1 MIRAA
6 GARSGHPPESEV
18 TMRSPLD
25 PLRVMAWNLC
35 QGGRGGADD
44 GNSDNPE
51 QLAELVAALA
61 PDVLC
66 CTETAG
72 AAALIADACDR
83 ATGGGY
89 RHYRLSDP
97 ADDDNLAVVTRLPV
111 VEEYPR
117 AAGRTVDSYNL
128 GGLRLRLPGGGE
140 INVFDTWL
148 RFDVGIVEA
157 LEATA
162 AELATG
168 RQRTFSDT
176 DLVRL
181 ELPQLTNIEEILAEH
196 LPVAVPDDSVPVILA
211 GGFNTESH
219 LDWAGGDPPGRHGIT
234 VDWQVTR
241 RLSKAGFLD
250 AFRVAH
256 PDPET
261 WPGSTCNPLDP
272 AQRMPHRIDYVF
284 ARGSGIEVLD
294 SRTVDQRLTE
304 HGPGPFYSDHA
315 AIVADLRIAART

>member
-1 MIRAA
+1 
-6 GARSGHPPESEV
+6 
-18 TMRSPLD
+18 MRSPLD

-35 QGGRGGADD
+35 RGGRGGADPD
-44 GNSDNPE
+44 DTDNPAR
-51 QLAELVAALA
+51 LADLVASLA

-72 AAALIADACDR
+72 AAELITETCNR

-89 RHYRLSDP
+89 RFHRLSGPD
-97 ADDDNLAVVTRLPV
+97 DDDNLAVVTRLPV
-111 VEEYPR
+111 VEEYPVP
-117 AAGRTVDSYNL
+117 AGRTVDSYNL
-128 GGLRLRLPGGGE
+128 GGLRLRLPGGTE

-148 RFDVGIVEA
+148 RFDVGVVEA
-157 LEATA
+157 LEGTA
-162 AELATG
+162 AELAGG
-168 RQRTFSDT
+168 RPRTFSDT
-176 DLVRL
+176 DLARL

-196 LPVAVPDDSVPVILA
+196 LPAAVPDDSVPLILA

-219 LDWAGGDPPGRHGIT
+219 LDWAGGDPPGRRGIT

-250 AFRVAH
+250 AYRVAH

-261 WPGSTCNPLDP
+261 WSGSTCNPLDP
-272 AQRMPHRIDYVF
+272 DQRMPHRIDYVF
-284 ARGSGIEVLD
+284 ARGSGIEVGD
-294 SRTVDQRLTE
+294 VRAVDERLPE

-315 AIVADLRIAART
+315 AVVADLRITTRA